1 MSPGDLA
8 IEGDWSQAA
17 FFLAAGALSQAQGSS
32 ILLRGLQKHSTQGD
46 RRAFSLFQRFGA
58 KLSWEPEGLR
68 ISPGALRPIPA
79 IDASQIP
86 DLVPILAVT
95 AALCPGITSITG
107 AAGCESRKAT
117 G

>member
-1 MSPGDLA
+1 MPNRMEAVSYTHL
-8 IEGDWSQAA
+8 EGDWSQAA

-46 RRAFSLFQRFGA
+46 RQAFSLFQRFGA

-79 IDASQIP
+79 IDA
-86 DLVPILAVT
+86 
-95 AALCPGITSITG
+95 
-107 AAGCESRKAT
+107 
-117 G
+117 